1 MRAATRTALFRAGL
15 GVSVCAAIAGFL
27 PSQAAATSKTVALSS
42 PSTQVSYVATSEKPA
57 SAKSPLA
64 EPTNKR
70 LAGRGPAVVLQ
81 SSFIGRESGEPTVG
95 VDKKGTIFFPG
106 DTFDTPGGELARNL
120 EMRSTDGGKTWTDV
134 SPKLANVGPDSHPIT
149 LDTITY
155 MDKEYG
161 RVFSVDTYAAEGSA
175 ISFSDD
181 RGATWTSSFAPAAGV
196 NDHQTITT
204 GVVPEGSPL
213 VTVDSKFPKIV
224 YYCVNPVAA
233 VSCSRSLD
241 GGITFTQMGT
251 PFPTHPTQSLPLSA
265 LCSSLTGH
273 LQTDLKGDLFL
284 PSAFNEVAGC
294 GVPAVAVST
303 DGGTTW
309 VDHQI
314 SQIHDPFNAMDLG
327 IDPQGNL
334 YVVWQDDKW
343 NLPYL
348 STSHDMGAHWTT
360 PVMVAPPNV
369 KVSNFPSIAVGDK
382 GRAVI
387 TFPGSTDPHANSDNM
402 HSPWS
407 YYVAFSQN
415 ALAARPTFVSQVAA
429 IPASLGGGTTMHRG
443 ACNGRC
449 GGLFDFLDVQSAPT
463 AGGPAYATLSDDCT
477 GACTKSAVGKS
488 SDASAGAGILVR
500 EVAGPALSGK
510 RPSLGRQPNTIA
522 APGVA
527 SALILLPIGMLLF
540 RRRLAG

>member
-1 MRAATRTALFRAGL
+1 MRPGTRTALFRAGL
-15 GVSVCAAIAGFL
+15 GLSVCAAVVSFL
-27 PSQAAATSKTVALSS
+27 PSQAATTKNLALSS
-42 PSTQVSYVATSEKPA
+42 PSTQVRYVAAPQSAK

-70 LAGRGPAVVLQ
+70 VSGSGPAVVLQ
-81 SSFIGRESGEPTVG
+81 SSFTGREAGEPTVG
-95 VDKKGTIFFPG
+95 VDKKGTVFFPG

-120 EMRSTDGGKTWTDV
+120 EFRSSDGGKSWTDV
-134 SPKLANVGPDSHPIT
+134 SPKLANVGPDSHPVT

-155 MDKEYG
+155 VDKDYG
-161 RVFSVDTYAAEGSA
+161 RVFTVDTYAAEGSA

-196 NDHQTITT
+196 NDHETIAA

-213 VTVDSKFPKIV
+213 VTLDSKFPKIV
-224 YYCVNPVAA
+224 YYCVNTVAA

-241 GGITFTQMGT
+241 GGISFTQMGT
-251 PFPTHPTQSLPLSA
+251 PFPTHPTSSLPLSA

-273 LQTDLKGDLFL
+273 LQTDLKGDVFL

-303 DGGTTW
+303 DGGNTW
-309 VDHQI
+309 VDHPI
-314 SQIHDPFNAMDLG
+314 SQIHDPFNAMALG
-327 IDPQGNL
+327 ADPEGNL

-348 STSHDMGAHWTT
+348 STSHDMGVHWSK

-369 KVSNFPSIAVGDK
+369 KVSNFPSLAVGDK
-382 GRAVI
+382 GRVVI
-387 TFPGSTDPHANSDNM
+387 TFPGSTDPKANTDNL

-415 ALAARPTFVSQVAA
+415 ALSSHPTFVSQVAA

-449 GGLFDFLDVQSAPT
+449 GGLFDFLDVQTAPT
-463 AGGPAYATLSDDCT
+463 AGGAAYASLSDDCT

-488 SDASAGAGILVR
+488 NDASAGAGLLVR
-500 EVAGPALSGK
+500 EVAGPAMTGK
-510 RPSLGRQPNTIA
+510 TAALRKQPNSLA
-522 APGVA
+522 APGIA
-527 SALILLPIGMLLF
+527 SGLLLLPIGMLLF
-540 RRRLAG
+540 RKRLQG